1 MACTVGE
8 SSSLLSMSSRKSERL
23 VNLLIALL
31 STRRYLTK
39 RELRDT
45 IEAYRGS
52 GDAAFERQF
61 ERDKEELR
69 AIGVRI
75 ETGTNDAFFDDEEG
89 YRINRADFELP
100 EIAFTGA
107 ELSALALAAQV
118 WQDSVA
124 ADHTARAFEALS
136 AGGAAPDPA
145 LLPTT
150 ARPQLNVTEPD
161 FDIVYDAVVRRIEVH
176 FGYGGQPRR
185 LQPWRMLQRRGR
197 WYAFGFDPDRGA
209 DRFFKLSR
217 FTSPAAL
224 VGRPGAFEVPREAL
238 ELSMRLEPVNDAT
251 AVLALRDG
259 VAHNFGA
266 AGEVEWDEELPDGFT
281 AHRVAMATAE
291 AIIGEVAAA
300 GTDAIVL
307 GPAQLRRRMIEHLTG
322 VLA

>member
-1 MACTVGE
+1 
-8 SSSLLSMSSRKSERL
+8 MSARKSERL

-39 RELRDT
+39 RELRET

-52 GDAAFERQF
+52 NDTAFERQF

-69 AIGVRI
+69 AIGIRI
-75 ETGTNDAFFDDEEG
+75 ETGSNETYFDDEEG
-89 YRINRADFELP
+89 YRVNRADFELP
-100 EIAFTGA
+100 EISFTPA
-107 ELSALALAAQV
+107 ELSALALAAEV

-150 ARPQLNVTEPD
+150 ARPQLNITEPD
-161 FDIVYDAVVRRIEVH
+161 FDIVYDAVVRRVEVR
-176 FGYGGQPRR
+176 FGYAGEPRR

-224 VGRPGAFEVPREAL
+224 VGRAGAFEVPREAL
-238 ELSMRLEPVNDAT
+238 ERSLRLEPVNDAT
-251 AVLALRDG
+251 ATLALRDG
-259 VAHNFGA
+259 VAHNFGTT
-266 AGEVEWDEELPDGFT
+266 GPGDWQGPLPEGFS
-281 AHRVAMATAE
+281 AHVVAMATAE

-307 GPAQLRRRMIEHLTG
+307 DPPELRRRMVEHLSA
-322 VLA
+322 VAS